1 MNKWIAVAAS
11 VFLGVILSIAAFFIF
26 QSLTSC
32 SNAPVSYFY
41 SVVATFPHD
50 KTAFT
55 EGLLYSDGYLYES
68 TGGWGSSSLRQ
79 VSLSS
84 GSVIREVSL
93 PSTYFGEGLTLVNGS
108 LVQLTWQSGIGF
120 VYDLDTFDL
129 KSNFSYSTEGWG
141 LAFDGSK
148 LIMSDGT
155 SNLYFLDPNTF
166 QTIGSVAVRNGS
178 VPVTNLNELEFVNG
192 ALYANVWHDQ
202 KILIINLQSGQIRGY
217 IDLTGIYQPT
227 DSESV
232 LNGIAFDQVSG
243 DLFITGKN
251 WPYLYQIKIT

>member
-1 MNKWIAVAAS
+1 MKKWIALTVS
-11 VFLGVILSIAAFFIF
+11 VFLGVILAIAALFFF
-26 QSLTSC
+26 KGLTSD
-32 SNAPVSYFY
+32 SNAPVRYSY

-79 VSLSS
+79 VNLLN

-93 PSTYFGEGLTLVNGS
+93 PVSYFGEGLTLVNDS

-129 KSNFSYSTEGWG
+129 KGNFSYSTEGWG
-141 LAFDGSK
+141 LTFDGSK

-166 QTIGSVAVRNGS
+166 QTTGTIAVRNGS

-192 ALYANVWHDQ
+192 DLYANVWHDQ
-202 KILIINLQSGQIRGY
+202 KILIIDLQSGQIKGY
-217 IDLTGIYQPT
+217 IDLTGIYQPS

-243 DLFITGKN
+243 DLFVTGKN